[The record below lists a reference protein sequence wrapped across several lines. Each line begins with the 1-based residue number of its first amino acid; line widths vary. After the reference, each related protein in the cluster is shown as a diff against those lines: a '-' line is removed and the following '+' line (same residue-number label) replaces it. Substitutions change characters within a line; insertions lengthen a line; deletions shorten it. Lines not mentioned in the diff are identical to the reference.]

1 MKPTQVHG
9 NYLTKEQ
16 HLQGHVDWLVKDLE
30 AWYWLSKYWESD
42 QFRAMSERN
51 RQNQMSK
58 DLVHH
63 YGMDEHVR
71 KTHNFN
77 SQLLRN

>member
-51 RQNQMSK
+51 R
-58 DLVHH
+58 
-63 YGMDEHVR
+63 
-71 KTHNFN
+71 
-77 SQLLRN
+77 

>member
-9 NYLTKEQ
+9 IYLTKEQ
-16 HLQGHVDWLVKDLE
+16 HLQGNVDWLVKDSE
-30 AWYWLSKYWESD
+30 AWDWLYDWWAPD

-58 DLVHH
+58 ELMHR
-63 YGMDEHVR
+63 YAWMDTSASR
-71 KTHNFN
+71 
-77 SQLLRN
+77 RGW